1 MWMFFLRGGVP
12 MFGVVA
18 FGLAAGVGAL
28 RFAMQPDPRR
38 VGAIVSM
45 SLALLG
51 ATLLGVFADLA
62 TVGISVGGITEPLT
76 GVELGRIVLTGIG
89 ECMSPLILGFS
100 LLTGI
105 ALLMSVGFRRLVPR
119 LPAA

>member
-12 MFGVVA
+12 MLGVVV
-18 FGLAAGVGAL
+18 FGLAAALGAL

-38 VGAIVSM
+38 VAAIVSM
-45 SLALLG
+45 SLSLLG

-62 TVGISVGGITEPLT
+62 MVGISVGGITEPMDGLT
-76 GVELGRIVLTGIG
+76 LSRMVLTGIG

-119 LPAA
+119 LPAT